1 MQVLVKTPP
10 IKIEGDI
17 PVELLMFIKSNYT
30 QVIVEEDDDDEE
42 YVEITETEWY
52 KNIQKELTPAKTL
65 KLLRNRDNLTQ
76 TALAEKLGI
85 QVQNVSGMETGIRTI
100 SPRTARKLGE
110 IFGTNYKNFL

>member
-1 MQVLVKTPP
+1 MQVVVKTPP

-17 PVELLMFIKSNYT
+17 PPDLLTFVKTRYPHAM
-30 QVIVEEDDDDEE
+30 VEEDDDET

-76 TALAEKLGI
+76 AALAEKLGI